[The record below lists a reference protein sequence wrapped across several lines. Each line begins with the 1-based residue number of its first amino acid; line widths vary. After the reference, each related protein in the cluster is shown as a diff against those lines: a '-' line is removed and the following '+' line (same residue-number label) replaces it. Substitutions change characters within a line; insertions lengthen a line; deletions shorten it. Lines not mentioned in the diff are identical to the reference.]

1 MEKNIEK
8 NNQML
13 LRHFQDLS
21 RTACER
27 NHNTYTDFLNL
38 DELSLLQTHAREL
51 PGSFLLYGGREHSE
65 RQVACFLPEWSDEA
79 SFPVSCIHIILPG
92 AKFASK
98 SLTHR
103 DYLGAVLGLGID
115 RSKIGDIIVVESEG
129 AYFFCISNIASFLL
143 DELKQV
149 GRQSVRCELVG
160 AEEALG
166 EQKQEEIRA
175 TVSSC
180 RLDAVIGA
188 AFRTS
193 RKLSQELIEG
203 GRTYVNARQVF
214 SSHYTP
220 EEGEMIS
227 IRGYGKFVYAGE
239 TGQSKKGR
247 LQIRLLKYI

>member
-1 MEKNIEK
+1 M
-8 NNQML
+8 
-13 LRHFQDLS
+13 
-21 RTACER
+21 
-27 NHNTYTDFLNL
+27 
-38 DELSLLQTHAREL
+38 
-51 PGSFLLYGGREHSE
+51 
-65 RQVACFLPEWSDEA
+65 
-79 SFPVSCIHIILPG
+79 
-92 AKFASK
+92 
-98 SLTHR
+98 
-103 DYLGAVLGLGID
+103 
-115 RSKIGDIIVVESEG
+115 
-129 AYFFCISNIASFLL
+129 
-143 DELKQV
+143 
-149 GRQSVRCELVG
+149 
-160 AEEALG
+160 EALG